1 MINVRLDVVMAERK
15 VTGRDLA
22 QAAGI
27 TEQNLSLLRNGKV
40 KGVRFG
46 TLSAI
51 CAYLDCQPG
60 DLLAFEPDND

>member
-1 MINVRLDVVMAERK
+1 MAERK

-60 DLLAFEPDND
+60 DLLAFEPDNG

>member
-1 MINVRLDVVMAERK
+1 MAERK

-51 CAYLDCQPG
+51 CAYLDCQPC